1 MADNEQK
8 AMQLIAEAEKKLT
21 SSKGFLGSLFGFVF
35 SCFLFVDSANNFWK
49 KRKVEILQFFSFLP
63 LWISFRFSVS
73 VRTLFITFAFS
84 SSGSNKV
91 EDAIECYHRA
101 ANMFKMAKKWQQA
114 GGAFCSAGN
123 LHAQVG
129 SRHDAAT
136 NYVDASN
143 CFKKVKSKAI

>member
-1 MADNEQK
+1 MK
-8 AMQLIAEAEKKLT
+8 
-21 SSKGFLGSLFGFVF
+21 SG
-35 SCFLFVDSANNFWK
+35 NFTT
-49 KRKVEILQFFSFLP
+49 FLP
-63 LWISFRFSVS
+63 FLCEFSLDFCS
-73 VRTLFITFAFS
+73 LFITFDFL

-114 GGAFCSAGN
+114 GGAFCSAAN
-123 LHAQVG
+123 LHAQAG

-143 CFKKVKSKAI
+143 CFKKVIFYQIFTFK